1 MRGKGKGE
9 YIYVSGNTSE
19 HGGEDES
26 EGIVLPLE
34 IHSTNKTKKIQ
45 FFFSLLV
52 LNFRG
57 YIKIKDNPPKS
68 LPFNERTELM
78 RKNVRITKKRK
89 VKGRKSK

>member
-57 YIKIKDNPPKS
+57 YIKIKAKTVPPKAFHS
-68 LPFNERTELM
+68 MREL
-78 RKNVRITKKRK
+78 N
-89 VKGRKSK
+89 